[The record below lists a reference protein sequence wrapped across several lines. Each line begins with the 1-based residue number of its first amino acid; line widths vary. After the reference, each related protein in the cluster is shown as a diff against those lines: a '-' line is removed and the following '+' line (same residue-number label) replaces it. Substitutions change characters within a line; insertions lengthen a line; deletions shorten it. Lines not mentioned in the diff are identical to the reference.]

1 MNQADKDRLESFLR
15 KWLGSE
21 GNERANY
28 QGFFLD
34 LCEAL
39 SVEKPLPKGN
49 AADAPYCFDKDI
61 KFYSSKKTA
70 PTTRFADFYKEGCS
84 LIAAKQGSYRTQTN
98 NRTICLRSR

>member
-1 MNQADKDRLESFLR
+1 MNQADKDRVESFLS

-39 SVEKPLPKGN
+39 GVEKPLPKDN
-49 AADAPYCFDKDI
+49 TADAPYCFDI
-61 KFYSSKKTA
+61 NVAT
-70 PTTRFADFYKEGCS
+70 
-84 LIAAKQGSYRTQTN
+84 
-98 NRTICLRSR
+98 

>member
-1 MNQADKDRLESFLR
+1 MNQADKDSVESFLS
-15 KWLGSE
+15 KWLDSE

-39 SVEKPLPKGN
+39 GVEKPLPKGN

-70 PTTRFADFYKEGCS
+70 PTTRFADLYKEG
-84 LIAAKQGSYRTQTN
+84 LLFNRGEAGQRTV
-98 NRTICLRSR
+98 